1 MKSKQ
6 TATGKVALA
15 ALGVLLLLNPFS
27 LTAKQKKKEAVPD
40 GIRVIAHL
48 TLDGEAQRKML
59 RTEHWRTQYLYLESA
74 DGKDLTIVDVTA
86 PSSPAVVQHI
96 ATGTEEANVA
106 DVVGTAALVTDLD
119 TSPAPVGARTVSV
132 MSFTDPNHPKLVQQ
146 FKGVTAMLNGHG
158 LIYLVNADGLWI
170 LQEQPGE
177 DKELEDAYANY
188 VLYNR

>member
-15 ALGVLLLLNPFS
+15 AFGVLLLLTPFD

-40 GIRVIAHL
+40 GIRLIAHL

-59 RTEHWRTQYLYLESA
+59 RTEHWRRQYLYLESA
-74 DGKDLTIVDVTA
+74 DAKSLTIVDVTA

-96 ATGTEEANVA
+96 ATGPDEANVA

-119 TSPAPVGARTVSV
+119 TSPAPVRARTVSV
-132 MSFTDPNHPKLVQQ
+132 VSFTDPNHPKSLQQ
-146 FKGVTAMLNGHG
+146 FKGVTAMLKGHG

-177 DKELEDAYANY
+177 DKELEDAYSNY

>member
-1 MKSKQ
+1 MNVKQ
-6 TATGKVALA
+6 TVTSKGALA
-15 ALGVLLLLNPFS
+15 ALGALLLLTPFD
-27 LTAKQKKKEAVPD
+27 LTAKQEKKEAVPD

-59 RTEHWRTQYLYLESA
+59 RAEHWRKQYLYLESA

-86 PSSPAVVQHI
+86 PSAPTVVQHI
-96 ATGTEEANVA
+96 ATGPEEASVA

-119 TSPAPVGARTVSV
+119 TSPAPVGGRTVSV
-132 MSFTDPNHPKLVQQ
+132 MSFTDPHHPKLVQQ

-158 LIYLVNADGLWI
+158 LVYLVNADGPWI
-170 LQEQPGE
+170 LQEQPRE
-177 DKELEDAYANY
+177 DKELEDAYSNY